1 MLGQLDVHEEKLYI
15 VPPPHPQSYIF
26 PKKSVPCGSQNLNVN
41 VRNNKNFRKTTWKTY
56 YDIRVRKSFL
66 HRAQNDKLDNNG
78 IRNLFIKN
86 TLKCEEQSKEIE
98 KFICYEIL
106 APISSYQSIHL

>member
-1 MLGQLDVHEEKLYI
+1 MWI
-15 VPPPHPQSYIF
+15 T
-26 PKKSVPCGSQNLNVN
+26 NLNVN
-41 VRNNKNFRKTTWKTY
+41 GRNNKNFRKTY
-56 YDIRVRKSFL
+56 YDIRVRISFL

-98 KFICYEIL
+98 KLFAI
-106 APISSYQSIHL
+106 